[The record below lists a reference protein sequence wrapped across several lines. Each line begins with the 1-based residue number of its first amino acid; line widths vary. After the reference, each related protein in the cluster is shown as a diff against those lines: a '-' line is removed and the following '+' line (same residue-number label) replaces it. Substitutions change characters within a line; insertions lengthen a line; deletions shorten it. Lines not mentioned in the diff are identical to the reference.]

1 MDVSEESKTVKL
13 VNQSVKNLGLTIEH
27 TASGGGCDA
36 NYFNKNGIECANLGT
51 GMKEIHT
58 VKEYLILEEFYRAAD
73 ILLEVIKLNAVT
85 R

>member
-1 MDVSEESKTVKL
+1 MEVSERSKIVSL
-13 VNQSVKNLGLTIEH
+13 VSQSVKNLGLSIDN

-58 VKEYLILEEFYRAAD
+58 VKEYLVLEEFYRAAD
-73 ILLEVIKLNAVT
+73 ILLEVIKLNAMT
-85 R
+85 Q